1 MIGVYILFFVGMLL
15 LGVSWTPAVLTASG
29 AALTHIHTIITPPNM
44 ATGHY
49 LRNNKQ
55 LHHLCRVS
63 LNRYLS
69 TSSPLSTPPG
79 PVIAIRREESSVW
92 ERRAPLNPG
101 HVQSLVKKGATV
113 LVQPST
119 RRAYSM
125 PEYEREGAILTD
137 DIEDAHLIIGEGVI
151 KTTVPKVLIFGI

>member
-1 MIGVYILFFVGMLL
+1 M
-15 LGVSWTPAVLTASG
+15 
-29 AALTHIHTIITPPNM
+29 
-44 ATGHY
+44 
-49 LRNNKQ
+49 
-55 LHHLCRVS
+55 
-63 LNRYLS
+63 
-69 TSSPLSTPPG
+69 
-79 PVIAIRREESSVW
+79 W

-151 KTTVPKVLIFGI
+151 KMTVPKVLIFGI

>member
-1 MIGVYILFFVGMLL
+1 MIGVYIIFLL
-15 LGVSWTPAVLTASG
+15 YVVRRVLDSRG
-29 AALTHIHTIITPPNM
+29 IDRQWCSTHSHHYHSPNM
-44 ATGHY
+44 AAGHY

-101 HVQSLVKKGATV
+101 HVQSLVKKGVTV

-125 PEYEREGAILTD
+125 PEYERGGAILTD
-137 DIEDAHLIIGEGVI
+137 DIEDAHLIIGEEVI
-151 KTTVPKVLIFGI
+151 KITAPKVLIFKI